1 MTVLSKQDKDAIIK
15 AYGPK
20 TAEDVKAMI
29 KDLMKDTFQSILD
42 AELTVN
48 LGYEKHD
55 IDSKNTDNSRN
66 GHYPKTVQSEF
77 GNLELNIPRDR
88 HGEHGP
94 LIVKKG
100 QRDISSLSDR
110 IISMYGKGMSTRDIR
125 DHMQDIYGL
134 ELSAEKISDI
144 TDQILPTIRQ
154 WQSRP
159 LQSLYVILYMDGIHL
174 TVRQDSKT
182 VKKAIYIAMG
192 IDCDGMKDVL
202 GIWVEGTLN
211 ESAKYWLSVLTELK
225 NRGVK
230 DILISCIDGL
240 SGFSEAIQA
249 VFPQTDIQRCIVHQ
263 IRYCCKF
270 VNYKDRKA
278 FCADMKPIYQA
289 PPEEAAL
296 QALLEFDQK
305 WGKKYTYAVK
315 SWESNWANLATF
327 FKYSA
332 PIRRLIYTTNPIESM
347 NSSIRKIAGPKRI
360 FPTDD
365 AVLKS
370 VFLAVSDRLKKWT
383 ARLRDWS
390 DIFNQLSIHFAHRL
404 GKGALNL

>member
-100 QRDISSLSDR
+100 ERDISSLSDR